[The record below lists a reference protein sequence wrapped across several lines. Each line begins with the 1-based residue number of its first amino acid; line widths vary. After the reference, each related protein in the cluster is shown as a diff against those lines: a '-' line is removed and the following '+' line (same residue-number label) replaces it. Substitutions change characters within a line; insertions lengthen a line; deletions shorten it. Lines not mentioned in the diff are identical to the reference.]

1 MISEDGQMGNASFAR
16 QLYLH
21 SVTYLLRALPADL
34 TTEEQLSI
42 RSALPQT
49 VTAPLHVQ
57 VNPPCSGQ
65 DAFQGGFRP
74 NHPPSLLH
82 RTVASMI
89 LNLFILIHFLLPYL
103 KAFLAQA
110 YAYERKHR
118 ISERILSQSREM
130 TDSWGKRSASVA
142 EVVSGMAEGRV
153 GKVLGET
160 GAWIV
165 DEIVGGVNEGIGGGV
180 AVFGPARKELA
191 AQYQM

>member
-1 MISEDGQMGNASFAR
+1 
-16 QLYLH
+16 
-21 SVTYLLRALPADL
+21 
-34 TTEEQLSI
+34 
-42 RSALPQT
+42 
-49 VTAPLHVQ
+49 
-57 VNPPCSGQ
+57 
-65 DAFQGGFRP
+65 
-74 NHPPSLLH
+74 
-82 RTVASMI
+82 
-89 LNLFILIHFLLPYL
+89 
-103 KAFLAQA
+103 
-110 YAYERKHR
+110 
-118 ISERILSQSREM
+118 M